1 MNKLLVR
8 CALVALVVGTSII
21 SPVAATRL
29 KPVAL
34 NPVAAAA
41 PPADLWREI
50 DEASLGSAK
59 DADRQIVP
67 QRYRVFE
74 LDETALAE
82 TLDRAPLEFSVAAK
96 TGAPVVMNLPMPDGS
111 QQRFRIQES
120 PVMESAL
127 AARRPDLRTFIA
139 QGIDDPAAAMRFDR
153 TPAGFH
159 AMVLS
164 PNGTVFVDPYRK
176 NDTSTYISYYK
187 RDYVRDTGWHC
198 DTLGDALDS
207 AAGKLESPRAS
218 SGTNLRTYR
227 LALACTGEYATFHGG
242 TVPLVEAEY
251 VTLVNRLNSV
261 YEIDLAI
268 RMVLVANNS
277 SLIFL
282 NGATDPYTNSN
293 GSTMLGQNQ
302 TTCTNVIGSANYDI
316 GHVVSTGGGGV
327 AGLGVVCRTSNKAQ
341 GVTGL
346 GSPIGDAFYIDYV
359 AHEMGHQFGGN
370 HTFNS
375 SVSNCGGGNRSAG
388 AAYEVGS
395 GSTIQAYAGI
405 CGATDLQPHS
415 DAYFHA
421 KSYDEMLAYSTT
433 GAGNCPTPVATG
445 NNPPL
450 IDAGPAYTIPVSTPF
465 ELTPASY
472 SDPNG
477 DELSFCWEEFD
488 LGAAETTQTFTDNGS
503 RPIIR
508 SFNPS
513 TSPSRVIP
521 KISSLIAGT
530 FPYGE
535 ILPTT
540 NRTMTFRC
548 TARDNRAGGG
558 GVDFDTTTVTSST
571 SAGPFAVTAP
581 NAATTFAG
589 GSAQT
594 VTWNVANTNA
604 APVNTANVS
613 IFLSLDGGNSFPIC
627 LLANTPNDGSQL
639 ITIPN
644 VATTTAR
651 IKVKGAGNIFFD
663 ISNANFTITAAA
675 NGGDSAGIWFADSSA
690 NFLRNSNSGGAA
702 DVIFGYGAS
711 PSTFVPLVGDWDGNH
726 TDTAGLYDPST
737 GFFFLRNSNAGG
749 GADLV
754 FSFGPG
760 GPGIIPIKG
769 DWEGDGIDSVGF
781 YVPSTGSFFLKNSSA
796 VGPAVLVFN
805 FGPGGA
811 FLPVAGDWNGDGVD
825 SIGIY
830 DPTTGFFFLRNSNTS
845 GAANLLFS
853 FGAPGATP
861 IVGDWNLDGR
871 DTVGNYLPGSG
882 SWFLRNTNTAG
893 GADVI
898 FGFGAPGATPIT
910 GDWDAL

>member
-29 KPVAL
+29 KSVAL
-34 NPVAAAA
+34 NPVAAAL
-41 PPADLWREI
+41 PPSDLWREI

-74 LDETALAE
+74 LDEAALAE
-82 TLDRAPLEFSVAAK
+82 TLDRAPLEFSAAAK
-96 TGAPVVMNLPMPDGS
+96 IGAPVVMNLPMPDGS
-111 QQRFRIQES
+111 MQRFRIQES
-120 PVMESAL
+120 PVMEPAL
-127 AARRPDLRTFIA
+127 ANRRPDLRTFIA
-139 QGIDDPAAAMRFDR
+139 QGIDDPADAMRFDY

-176 NDTSTYISYYK
+176 NDTRTYISYYK
-187 RDYVRDTGWHC
+187 RDYVRDTGWRC
-198 DTLGDALDS
+198 ETQADPIDTAAQKLS
-207 AAGKLESPRAS
+207 ATQATGP
-218 SGTNLRTYR
+218 TLRTYR
-227 LALACTGEYATFHGG
+227 LALACTGEYAAFHGG
-242 TVPLVEAEY
+242 TVPLVEAQY

-261 YEIDLAI
+261 YEIDLAV

-277 SLIFL
+277 SLIFT
-282 NGATDPYTNSN
+282 NSATDPYTNNN
-293 GSTMLGQNQ
+293 GVTMLGQNQ

-327 AGLGVVCRTSNKAQ
+327 AGLGVVCASSQKAR

-375 SVSNCGGGNRSAG
+375 VVSNCGGGNRSAN

-405 CGATDLQPHS
+405 CEATNLQPNS

-421 KSYDEMLAYSTT
+421 KSISEIETYT
-433 GAGNCPTPVATG
+433 GGGGACAAQTSTG
-445 NNPPL
+445 NGTPL
-450 IDAGPAYTIPVSTPF
+450 IDAGQAFTIPMGTPF

-477 DELSFCWEEFD
+477 DELTFCWEEYD
-488 LGAAETTQTFTDNGS
+488 LATATEASAVTVDNGT
-503 RPIIR
+503 RPIFR

-513 TSPSRVIP
+513 TSPTRVFP
-521 KISSLIAGT
+521 KISSLISGT

-535 ILPTT
+535 ILPAS

-548 TARDNRAGGG
+548 TVRDNRAGGG
-558 GVDFDTTTVTSST
+558 GRDQDDTTVTSST
-571 SAGPFAVTAP
+571 SAGPFSVTAP
-581 NAATTFAG
+581 NTATTFAG

-594 VTWNVANTNA
+594 VSWNVANTNA

-644 VATTTAR
+644 VASTTAR

-663 ISNANFTITAAA
+663 ISNANFTITAGA

-702 DVIFGYGAS
+702 EVIFGYGPS
-711 PSTFVPLVGDWDGNH
+711 SSTFVPLVGDWDGNH

-781 YVPSTGSFFLKNSSA
+781 YVSSTGSFFLKNSSA
-796 VGPAVLVFN
+796 IGPAVLVFN

-845 GAANLLFS
+845 GGANLLFS

-871 DTVGNYLPGSG
+871 DTIGNYLPGTG
-882 SWFLRNTNTAG
+882 SWFLRNTNTGG

-910 GDWDAL
+910 GDWDGL

>member
-1 MNKLLVR
+1 MKKFLAR
-8 CALVALVVGTSII
+8 CALVALVVGMSIS

-29 KPVAL
+29 KSIAL
-34 NPVAAAA
+34 NPAADAA

-74 LDETALAE
+74 LDEAALAE
-82 TLDRAPLEFSVAAK
+82 TLDRAPLEFSAAAK
-96 TGAPVVMNLPMPDGS
+96 TGAPVVMLLPMPDGS

-120 PVMESAL
+120 PVMEPAL

-176 NDTSTYISYYK
+176 NDTRTYISYYK
-187 RDYVRDTGWHC
+187 RDYVRETGWHC
-198 DTLGDALDS
+198 DTVADPIDDAASKLS
-207 AAGKLESPRAS
+207 ATQATGP
-218 SGTNLRTYR
+218 TLRTYR
-227 LALACTGEYATFHGG
+227 LALACTGEYAAFHGG
-242 TVPLVEAEY
+242 TVPLVEAQY

-261 YEIDLAI
+261 YEIDLAV

-277 SLIFL
+277 SLIFT
-282 NGATDPYTNSN
+282 NSATDPYTNNN
-293 GSTMLGQNQ
+293 GVTMLGQNQ

-327 AGLGVVCRTSNKAQ
+327 AGLGVVCNSGNKAR

-375 SVSNCGGGNRSAG
+375 TRSGTSCNGNRVAS

-405 CGATDLQPHS
+405 CGDTDLQPHS

-421 KSYDEMLAYSTT
+421 KSIEEMVTYTSGG
-433 GAGNCPTPVATG
+433 GACAAQTATG
-445 NNPPL
+445 NNTPL
-450 IDAGPAYTIPVSTPF
+450 IDAGPAFTIPVGTPF
-465 ELTPASY
+465 ELTPSSY

-477 DELSFCWEEFD
+477 DELTFCWEEYD
-488 LGAAETTQTFTDNGS
+488 TGAAETAQTFTDNGT
-503 RPIIR
+503 RPILR

-513 TSPSRVIP
+513 TSPTRVFP
-521 KISSLIAGT
+521 KISSLISGT

-535 ILPTT
+535 ILPAS
-540 NRTMTFRC
+540 NRTMSFRC
-548 TARDNRAGGG
+548 TVRDNRAGGG
-558 GVDFDTTTVTSST
+558 GVDVDSTTVTSST
-571 SAGPFAVTAP
+571 SAGPFSVTAP

-594 VTWNVANTNA
+594 VSWNVANTTA

-613 IFLSLDGGNSFPIC
+613 IFLSLDGGNTFPIC
-627 LLANTPNDGSQL
+627 LLANTPNDGTEQ

-644 VATTTAR
+644 VATSMAR
-651 IKVKGAGNIFFD
+651 FKVKGAGNIFFD

-675 NGGDSAGIWFADSSA
+675 NGGDSAGVWTADSSA
-690 NFLRNSNSGGAA
+690 SFLRNSNTPGAA
-702 DVIFGYGAS
+702 DTLFGYGAG
-711 PSTFVPLVGDWDGNH
+711 PSTLVPLVGDWDGNH
-726 TDTAGLYDPST
+726 SDTAGLYDPAS
-737 GFFFLRNSNAGG
+737 GFFFLRNANSGG
-749 GADLV
+749 PADLV
-754 FSFGPG
+754 FSFG
-760 GPGIIPIKG
+760 
-769 DWEGDGIDSVGF
+769 
-781 YVPSTGSFFLKNSSA
+781 A
-796 VGPAVLVFN
+796 
-805 FGPGGA
+805 GGA
-811 FLPVAGDWNGDGVD
+811 GVIPLKGDWNGDGVD
-825 SIGIY
+825 TIGIYIAASGTFFLRNSNSSGPADVFFSFGPGGAFTPLTGDWNSDGVDTIGIY
-830 DPTTGFFFLRNSNTS
+830 DVGTGNFFLRNSNTS
-845 GAANLLFS
+845 GAANLVFS
-853 FGAPGATP
+853 FGAGGATP
-861 IVGDWNLDGR
+861 LVGDWNLDGR
-871 DTVGNYLPGSG
+871 DTVGIYLSGSG
-882 SWFLRNTNTAG
+882 TWFLRNSNASG
-893 GADVI
+893 GADVV
-898 FGFGAPGATPIT
+898 FGYGPAGATPIT